1 MKIPEG
7 KQMSTQAINKPATNK
22 QLAYIQR
29 LQKEIGT
36 DGPEIKDKISRY
48 EASKIIS
55 DLIAK
60 ACKNGTHNSQD
71 RNTRIN
77 EPRLGMAMKE
87 CFKVWKNSNW
97 DIYDKQREAFIK
109 DAIRTYNLFTEI
121 TMRLAQN
128 AEKKPSS

>member
-1 MKIPEG
+1 MKIPEV

-22 QLAYIQR
+22 QLAYIKR
-29 LQKEIGT
+29 LQKEIST
-36 DGPEIKDKISRY
+36 DEPEIKDKISRY

-60 ACKNGTHNSQD
+60 ACKNGTHKSQD
-71 RNTRIN
+71 KNIRIN

-97 DIYDKQREAFIK
+97 DIYDKHREAFIK

-121 TMRLAQN
+121 TMRLVQN
-128 AEKKPSS
+128 AEKKTSS

>member
-1 MKIPEG
+1 MKIPEV
-7 KQMSTQAINKPATNK
+7 KKMSTQAINKPATNK

-36 DGPEIKDKISRY
+36 DGPEIKDNISRY

-87 CFKVWKNSNW
+87 CFKVRKKNSW
-97 DIYDKQREAFIK
+97 DIYDKHREAFIK
-109 DAIRTYNLFTEI
+109 DVINTYNLFTEI

>member
-1 MKIPEG
+1 MKNPEV
-7 KQMSTQAINKPATNK
+7 KQMSTQTINKPATNK

-29 LQKEIGT
+29 LQEEIGA
-36 DGPEIKDKISRY
+36 DKPEIKDNISRY

-71 RNTRIN
+71 RNTLIN
-77 EPRLGMAMKE
+77 EPRLGMAIKE